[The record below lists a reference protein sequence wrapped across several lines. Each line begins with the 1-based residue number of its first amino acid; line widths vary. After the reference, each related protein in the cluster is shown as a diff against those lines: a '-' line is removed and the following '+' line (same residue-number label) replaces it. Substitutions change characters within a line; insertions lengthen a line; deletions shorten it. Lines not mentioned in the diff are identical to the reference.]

1 MLRKKHLHLSTI
13 MLIVSILLGACGSVK
28 ESNPPIETIAT
39 TMTNPVSTETP
50 PPANTQIPPT
60 ITPVPTGGNVLQ
72 SVTVSGIRVDLIGVT
87 DSEQG
92 INIKY
97 CITLPDATNWFPS
110 GISIT
115 ANGQTTSEL
124 GFALAGSKHDPGTY
138 AAYRCYI
145 STSEDSISQGESFSF
160 SIGVIGKDGTLDG
173 DCPRAQQALASKYPD
188 LKFVCGGVTEGVGG
202 GGGSFY
208 NLVQRPEGW
217 SDQKVDQV
225 IMDAMQQ
232 NIYGPWTFT
241 ITR

>member
-1 MLRKKHLHLSTI
+1 MLKTKLLHLSTI
-13 MLIVSILLGACGSVK
+13 TLTVSILLVGCGSVK
-28 ESNPPIETIAT
+28 ESNPPTETVAP
-39 TMTNPVSTETP
+39 TMTKPASTETP
-50 PPANTQIPPT
+50 LQTNPQFPPT
-60 ITPVPTGGNVLQ
+60 ITPAPTGGNVLQ
-72 SVTVSGIRVDLIGVT
+72 SVAARGIRVDLIGVT
-87 DSEQG
+87 YSEQG
-92 INIKY
+92 ANIKY

-110 GISIT
+110 GIVIT

-124 GFALAGSKHDPGTY
+124 GFSLAGSKHDPGTF

-145 STSEDSISQGESFSF
+145 SASENAIAQGESFSF
-160 SIGVIGKDGTLDG
+160 SIGIIGKDGTLDG
-173 DCPRAQQALASKYPD
+173 DCPRAQQALASQYPD
-188 LKFVCGGVTEGVGG
+188 LKFTCGAVTEGVGG

-208 NLVQRPEGW
+208 DLVQRPEGW